1 MAIDAPSLD
10 DAIRWKGLTYASFRG
25 LTIAQ
30 SIEKMQLDDK
40 SIRWFGEDHKARCR
54 SVKNE
59 LVHYLSGD
67 AEPATSQRQVERA
80 PILTQAERDWTAL
93 AIIEAG
99 EWRRA
104 GCPPLREPADPM
116 ARKIIAAAAK
126 ARGEGPDGLPGLPEL
141 PRDPT
146 ARAIVLAGKR
156 RRGEIE

>member
-1 MAIDAPSLD
+1 
-10 DAIRWKGLTYASFRG
+10 
-25 LTIAQ
+25 
-30 SIEKMQLDDK
+30 
-40 SIRWFGEDHKARCR
+40 
-54 SVKNE
+54 
-59 LVHYLSGD
+59 LSGG
-67 AEPATSQRQVERA
+67 AEPATARHPVEQA
-80 PILTQAERDWTAL
+80 QPLTQAQRDWTAL

-104 GCPPLREPADPM
+104 GCPPLREPTDPM

-126 ARGEGPDGLPGLPEL
+126 ARGEGPHGLPGLPEL